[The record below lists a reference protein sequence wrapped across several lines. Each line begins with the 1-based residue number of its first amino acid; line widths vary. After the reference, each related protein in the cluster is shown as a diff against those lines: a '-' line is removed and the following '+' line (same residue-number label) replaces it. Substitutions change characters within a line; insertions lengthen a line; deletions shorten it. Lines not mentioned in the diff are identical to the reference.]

1 MRNNTNK
8 YIFNADYVEI
18 VTRKN
23 QRIII
28 DHEDFEKC
36 KIVSWCV
43 DDRGYANGKNTKI
56 GTVRLHRFILNAP
69 ADKQV
74 DHINRDKLDNRKSNL
89 RIVTNQENHFNEGL
103 SKNNSSGV
111 KGVYYNKDCNKWVC
125 QITLNGKII
134 YGGLF
139 DNLEMAVSKRKS
151 LEEKYYKIYRR

>member
-1 MRNNTNK
+1 MRSNTNK
-8 YIFNADYVEI
+8 YIFNADCVEI
-18 VTRKN
+18 ITRKN
-23 QRIII
+23 QHIII

-36 KIVSWCV
+36 KSVSWCV
-43 DDRGYANGKNTKI
+43 DNRGYANGRNAKI
-56 GTVRLHRFILNAP
+56 GTVRLHRFILNVP

-111 KGVYYNKDCNKWVC
+111 KGVYYNKDCDKWVC
-125 QITLNGKII
+125 QITLNGKTI

-139 DNLEMAVSKRKS
+139 DNLKMAVSKRKS
-151 LEEKYYKIYRR
+151 LEEKYHQIYRR